1 MVTDIHTIYLNT
13 YDIWLF
19 GKVTL
24 FVTNSENHT
33 KKRITAPRF
42 GMTVAFI
49 MYNKKLRSNNRGGTT
64 ATNETLPLHLNFMLF
79 LFVK

>member
-49 MYNKKLRSNNRGGTT
+49 MYNKNCEVTT
-64 ATNETLPLHLNFMLF
+64 EEEPLPQTKHYPYI
-79 LFVK
+79 